1 MPKDNAKSPKA
12 YYNDNKADPTYPFV
26 SRTADELGRVFT
38 TYADPDKPKE
48 AYEEIIHHNG
58 GFDIKQSND
67 EKGLHNSLAP
77 GESRSYTGGGSSRHS
92 DGHTDDATSSSSIG
106 TFDVDRGRTAGGD
119 TFNGSGGRNVG
130 GSQASYYQHNG
141 TDGESYETTSGNVI
155 THHEGDR
162 NNNTEGDTVNSYVGN
177 KYTIISS
184 SSNGKGVGEYGIHVQ
199 DGNMDTQLDNGQYRV
214 ASAKDMTFIST
225 TKITIQ
231 VGTSSIV
238 MEPGKI
244 TITSADVEFVK
255 A

>member
-1 MPKDNAKSPKA
+1 MATTTDKFTIIEHKIIPVGGTSNISLVSSFAKTLTEAEAIANASTA
-12 YYNDNKADPTYPFV
+12 PFV
-26 SRTADELGRVFT
+26 EIKDTTGTQVFT
-38 TYADPDKPKE
+38 K
-48 AYEEIIHHNG
+48 NG
-58 GFDIKQSND
+58 WVNIESVNIND
-67 EKGLHNSLAP
+67 EI
-77 GESRSYTGGGSSRHS
+77 YTL
-92 DGHTDDATSSSSIG
+92 DLNT
-106 TFDVDRGRTAGGD
+106 
-119 TFNGSGGRNVG
+119 
-130 GSQASYYQHNG
+130 
-141 TDGESYETTSGNVI
+141 
-155 THHEGDR
+155 
-162 NNNTEGDTVNSYVGN
+162 NNIVVNSYVGN